1 MSPLWY
7 THLLNRSPLF
17 GVISMPHF
25 GRRCLSSIDYRKYL
39 LTQIA
44 YMLRDNTVAIE
55 DALFTDLGKP
65 KFEVHMFAGNRPS
78 HSGDRHYPKN
88 LSKWTAPEKPAFSLV
103 WSATR
108 RVVYKQ
114 GKGVCLIVGPFNYP
128 MAVCVRPI
136 VSAIAAGNTVVF
148 KPSESTPAMSA
159 LFAEMFPKYVNPGV
173 LRVVNGGIEV
183 MEKLLDMRWAHLV
196 FTGSTRVGRI
206 VSIAAA
212 KTLTPVT
219 MELGG
224 KSPVFIHPSCDMQIA
239 ARRILWG
246 KVVNAGQT
254 CIAPDYVLV
263 PKELE
268 AELVDA
274 LKKAHD
280 EFYPDGPFA
289 AGVMGKMVTAEAFKR
304 VTGLLKATQGTI
316 AFGGDVDEATKAIA
330 PTVVVD
336 VPFNDALMSEEIFG
350 PVLPIV
356 TVASIDEGIDFVNN
370 GEHPL
375 AIYVFGKDEQF
386 KKQVL
391 SQTQSGAISMN
402 DVVLHAA
409 SHELPLSGVGAS
421 GIRGQYGFDTF
432 THFRASMDPPNWLD
446 VVLGIRYPP
455 YTERNIKLSSYFC
468 PSIPSRPKGPSF
480 EMEM

>member
-1 MSPLWY
+1 MSPPLVY
-7 THLLNRSPLF
+7 TPLDQIDSVRDDLDATFRS
-17 GVISMPHF
+17 
-25 GRRCLSSIDYRKYL
+25 GRLSSIDYRKYL

-55 DALFTDLGKP
+55 DALFSDLGKP
-65 KFEVHMFAGNRPS
+65 KFEVHMLEIDLAITEIAIVL
-78 HSGDRHYPKN
+78 KN
-88 LSKWTAPEKPAFSLV
+88 LSKWAAPEKPAFSLV

-128 MAVCVRPI
+128 ISVCVRPI

-159 LFAEMFPKYVNPGV
+159 LFVEMFPKYIDPGV
-173 LRVVNGGIEV
+173 LRVVNGGVEV

-246 KVVNAGQT
+246 KVLNAGQT

-263 PKELE
+263 PKELQ
-268 AELVDA
+268 AEFVGA

-280 EFYPDGPFA
+280 EFYPDGPLVPGA
-289 AGVMGKMVTAEAFKR
+289 MGKMVTVEAFKR
-304 VTGLLKATQGTI
+304 VAGLLKATQGTI
-316 AFGGDVDEATKAIA
+316 AFGGDADEVAKAIA

-336 VPFNDALMSEEIFG
+336 VPFDDALMSEEIFG
-350 PVLPIV
+350 PVLPIISV
-356 TVASIDEGIDFVNN
+356 DTLDEGIEFVNK

-375 AIYVFGKDEQF
+375 AIYVFAKDEQF
-386 KKQVL
+386 KKKVI

-409 SHELPLSGVGAS
+409 SHELPLSGIGAS
-421 GIRGQYGFDTF
+421 GSGALYGKYGFDTF

-446 VVLGIRYPP
+446 MVLGIRYPP

-468 PSIPSRPKGPSF
+468 PSIPSRPPP
-480 EMEM
+480 